1 MATVIIYMVVE
12 QLFLHRIPQV
22 DIFVE
27 EEMLLEEEH
36 VVAGLAGQAAP
47 RRPVLVPL
55 GHDVRHLLVSQ
66 QAALLL
72 AQHLGHTQRHLA
84 VDLTN

>member
-1 MATVIIYMVVE
+1 MATVIIYLVVE

-47 RRPVLVPL
+47 A
-55 GHDVRHLLVSQ
+55 VRYLSHLDMTSATFSSASRLRSCWPSTWDT
-66 QAALLL
+66 
-72 AQHLGHTQRHLA
+72 HR
-84 VDLTN
+84 DI